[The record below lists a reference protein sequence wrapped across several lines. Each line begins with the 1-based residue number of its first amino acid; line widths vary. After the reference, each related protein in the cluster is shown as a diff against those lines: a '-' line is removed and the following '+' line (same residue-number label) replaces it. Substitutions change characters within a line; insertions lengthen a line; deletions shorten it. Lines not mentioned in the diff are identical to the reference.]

1 VGRSTTVAEMLEGA
15 VHVVARAL
23 ETAAWAAL
31 LAQRSAGQGPDARQ
45 GRTTMKEA
53 KNWYA
58 VRAVE
63 GARVISERKFRD
75 RIAALRFADLE
86 LLGGREVTLLLGPSL
101 ATPPRLL
108 TAGTAPAH
116 QR

>member
-1 VGRSTTVAEMLEGA
+1 MLEGA

-31 LAQRSAGQGPDARQ
+31 LAQRPAGPGPDARQ
-45 GRTTMKEA
+45 GRTTMSEV
-53 KNWYA
+53 KNWFA

-63 GARVISERKFRD
+63 GERVIAERKFRD

-86 LLGGREVTLLLGPSL
+86 LLGGREVTLLLGPSR
-101 ATPPRLL
+101 APQPRLL
-108 TAGTAPAH
+108 TSGTAASH
-116 QR
+116 GR

>member
-1 VGRSTTVAEMLEGA
+1 VERSTTAVNVLEG
-15 VHVVARAL
+15 VARLVTQAL

-31 LAQRSAGQGPDARQ
+31 LAQRSAGKRPDT
-45 GRTTMKEA
+45 GEGWTTMREA
-53 KNWYA
+53 KDRFA

-63 GARVISERKFRD
+63 GGRVISEREFRS

-101 ATPPRLL
+101 TPQPRLL
-108 TAGTAPAH
+108 TSGTAAS
-116 QR
+116 RGR